1 MGKADA
7 SEQEMWNALKHAGI
21 ADLFQ
26 EKEGL
31 QTPVKEGG
39 SNFSGGQRQRLALA
53 RLLLKNSEVMILDE
67 STSNVDVE
75 SEDQIIQTIKDLD
88 DKTIIM
94 ISHRLNHSMDADR
107 IYVLKEGA
115 IQEVGDHETLLKN
128 KGEYARL
135 WNAQQNLERYN
146 GGTQDEAK

>member
-1 MGKADA
+1 
-7 SEQEMWNALKHAGI
+7 
-21 ADLFQ
+21 
-26 EKEGL
+26 
-31 QTPVKEGG
+31 
-39 SNFSGGQRQRLALA
+39 
-53 RLLLKNSEVMILDE
+53 MILDE

-94 ISHRLNHSMDADR
+94 ISHRLKNSMDADR